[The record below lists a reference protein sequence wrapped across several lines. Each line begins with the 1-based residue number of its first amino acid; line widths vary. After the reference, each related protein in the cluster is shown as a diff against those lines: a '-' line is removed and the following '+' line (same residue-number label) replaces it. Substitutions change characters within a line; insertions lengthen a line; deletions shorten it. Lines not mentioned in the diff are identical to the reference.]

1 MITLNNIL
9 LMNKIYYSSSIL
21 TIYTIQLFEYK
32 FLLTF
37 SLASVPKKGGNVPIV
52 AGVFIIGAT
61 NRPDLLDPALLRPG
75 RFDRKIYLSV
85 CRVSL
90 NFRIINFV
98 LFVYI
103 FIIIIIIIVI
113 VIVFIIIIVII
124 IVIVIV
130 FIIIIIIVIVF
141 IIIIII
147 IIIIIMLLLLLQFLL
162 LLW

>member
-90 NFRIINFV
+90 NFRIINYV

-103 FIIIIIIIVI
+103 FIIIIIVI

>member
-1 MITLNNIL
+1 M
-9 LMNKIYYSSSIL
+9 
-21 TIYTIQLFEYK
+21 
-32 FLLTF
+32 
-37 SLASVPKKGGNVPIV
+37 PKKGGNVPIV

-124 IVIVIV
+124 IV
-130 FIIIIIIVIVF
+130 F

-147 IIIIIMLLLLLQFLL
+147 IIIIIMLLLLLLQFLL